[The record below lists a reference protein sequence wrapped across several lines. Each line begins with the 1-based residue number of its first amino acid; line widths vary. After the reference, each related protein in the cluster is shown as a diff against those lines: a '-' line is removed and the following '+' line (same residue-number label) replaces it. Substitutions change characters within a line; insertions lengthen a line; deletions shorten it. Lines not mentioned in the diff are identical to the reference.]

1 VANSKR
7 EGLDM
12 GNELQTKLG
21 RIVIS
26 EEVLATIA
34 GMAAVECYGLVGMAA
49 RNIKDGLVELLGREN
64 ISRGVEVTV
73 RENEISVDLYII
85 VGYGVKISEVAHNV
99 MEKVKYT
106 IERIT
111 GLPVARV
118 NINVQGV
125 KVSKEEPRR

>member
-1 VANSKR
+1 
-7 EGLDM
+7 M

>member
-7 EGLDM
+7 EGLGM
-12 GNELQTKLG
+12 GKELQTKFG
-21 RIVIS
+21 RVIIS

-34 GMAAVECYGLVGMAA
+34 GMAAVECYGLVGMAS
-49 RNIKDGLVELLGREN
+49 RKIKDGLVELLGREN
-64 ISRGVEVTV
+64 VSRGVEVTV
-73 RENEISVDLYII
+73 RDNDLYVNLHII

-99 MEKVKYT
+99 MEKVKYS
-106 IERIT
+106 IERTT

-118 NINVQGV
+118 NITVQGV

>member
-1 VANSKR
+1 MANSKR